1 MPQVQICRGF
11 GHKDYERLSSRF
23 KDGVVQ
29 PDEAARR
36 RAVRIFARRMRE
48 RFFSCIRALERADSR
63 LEPIEIPDD
72 PNPDRPVPDE
82 QAVTP
87 GFAIMGLCCLLVET
101 LTLFLSLE
109 GKTDKE
115 RFIRFLQLP
124 SFKESFSDPDLAQ
137 AFWDGVR
144 NGILHEAET
153 RKWLIWRDRPEGQMV
168 DKRNELFILNRTLF
182 LAALRREYAGYLRV
196 LRSQQEIA
204 LKTTFVKRMNQIV
217 KRVAKLP

>member
-1 MPQVQICRGF
+1 L
-11 GHKDYERLSSRF
+11 K
-23 KDGVVQ
+23 
-29 PDEAARR
+29 
-36 RAVRIFARRMRE
+36 
-48 RFFSCIRALERADSR
+48 
-63 LEPIEIPDD
+63 PIEIPND
-72 PNPDRPVPDE
+72 PNPDRPLPHG

-124 SFKESFSDPDLAQ
+124 SFKKSFSDPDLAQ
-137 AFWDGVR
+137 AFWDGIR

-153 RKWLIWRDRPEGQMV
+153 RKWLIWRDRPEDQMV

-182 LAALRREYAGYLRV
+182 LAALRREYASYLKV

-217 KRVAKLP
+217 KRITKLP